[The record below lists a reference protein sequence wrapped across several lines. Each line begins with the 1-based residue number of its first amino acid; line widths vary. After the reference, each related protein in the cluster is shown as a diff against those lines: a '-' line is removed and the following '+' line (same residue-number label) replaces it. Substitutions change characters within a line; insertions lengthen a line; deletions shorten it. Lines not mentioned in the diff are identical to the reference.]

1 MTFVNAIAVTL
12 FLFQL
17 SFAYNSALYFNM
29 GKKLWR
35 HMSFSSTCF
44 CYYMK
49 HPNNNNKICP
59 LRSSACFQ
67 QRFHD
72 WFSVLRYNADER
84 HYYIT
89 PIKYMI
95 SQIDTIFSPFQ
106 SLRMLLFY
114 ITLENLK
121 QNYYSLVSIF
131 SKYSVKLAQ
140 FGTFSYLHMYL
151 PL

>member
-1 MTFVNAIAVTL
+1 MCFQRKMKSELKLSFKHLFELVTQFSNFNVGIVIAIQKKFVWLLEMGEQIKKMTFVNAIAVSL

-17 SFAYNSALYFNM
+17 SFACNSALYFNM

-72 WFSVLRYNADER
+72 
-84 HYYIT
+84 
-89 PIKYMI
+89 
-95 SQIDTIFSPFQ
+95 
-106 SLRMLLFY
+106 
-114 ITLENLK
+114 
-121 QNYYSLVSIF
+121 
-131 SKYSVKLAQ
+131 
-140 FGTFSYLHMYL
+140 
-151 PL
+151 